1 MISILD
7 RVNIEIRLHPK
18 IGIENITHKTSYL

>member
-7 RVNIEIRLHPK
+7 RMAR
-18 IGIENITHKTSYL
+18 

>member
-7 RVNIEIRLHPK
+7 
-18 IGIENITHKTSYL
+18 ENIS